1 VVLGRLG
8 VTLCDREIEEQQVP
22 QLSWQAMS
30 NKVATCAEFAAV
42 HENFAWRKHHA
53 SRFGLLKKQKAKCA
67 NDSLSRAFRSAEDS
81 VLQLFSPEG
90 NRTLRD
96 HPKYGQPKFAVVWYE
111 GEDWAI
117 LCAPN
122 EATLIESSRISQLPR
137 KENGAAERIRMM
149 QELWRASDPALR
161 IPLDQVLQR
170 IA

>member
-1 VVLGRLG
+1 
-8 VTLCDREIEEQQVP
+8 VT
-22 QLSWQAMS
+22 QLSREAVS

-42 HENFAWRKHHA
+42 HENFAWRKHHN
-53 SRFGLLKKQKAKCA
+53 SRFGLLKNQKGKCA

-96 HPKYGQPKFAVVWYE
+96 HPNYGQPKFSLVWYE
-111 GEDWAI
+111 DEDWAI
-117 LCAPN
+117 LCTPN
-122 EATLIESSRISQLPR
+122 EAKLIESSPISNLPR
-137 KENGAAERIRMM
+137 KEDGAADRVRMM
-149 QELWRASDPALR
+149 QELWGSSDPALR